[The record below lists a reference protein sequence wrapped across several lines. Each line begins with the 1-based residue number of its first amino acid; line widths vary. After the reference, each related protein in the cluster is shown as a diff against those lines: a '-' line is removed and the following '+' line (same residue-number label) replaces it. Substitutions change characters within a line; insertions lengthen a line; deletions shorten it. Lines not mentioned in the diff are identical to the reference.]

1 VGGVRNLKQLCVCVY
16 VCVCVCVC
24 VCVAEMVAK
33 KLPDMGAL
41 VAFELLP
48 CVDKAGEV
56 EGGREPELAPF

>member
-1 VGGVRNLKQLCVCVY
+1 